1 MKKAPFK
8 MKGFKGFY
16 TKVKTKV
23 KRKLNES
30 TLTNPKTSTEI
41 TADRSDSKMRT
52 SYMKDGDLENPMYKE
67 LTKKSKKTRPNKK
80 NRY

>member
-1 MKKAPFK
+1 

-16 TKVKTKV
+16 TKAKTKV

-30 TLTNPKTSTEI
+30 TFTNPKSLDERLN
-41 TADRSDSKMRT
+41 DQMDSRMRT
-52 SYMKDGDLENPMYKE
+52 SYMKEGDLKNPMYKD
-67 LTKKSKKTRPNKK
+67 LTKKSKKTRPNRK

>member
-1 MKKAPFK
+1 MNTPFK

-16 TKVKTKV
+16 TKAKTKV

-30 TLTNPKTSTEI
+30 TFTNPKSLDERLN
-41 TADRSDSKMRT
+41 DQMDSRMRT
-52 SYMKDGDLENPMYKE
+52 SYMKEGDLKNPMYKD
-67 LTKKSKKTRPNKK
+67 LTKKSKKTRPNRK